1 MGFSNEE
8 DFYDKKYMIRKYQL
22 LTPKQIFWILVQMHQ
37 NLNKFLSFKLYMW
50 STLIVYLRDED

>member
-22 LTPKQIFWILVQMHQ
+22 LTLKQIFWILVQMHQ

>member
-22 LTPKQIFWILVQMHQ
+22 LTLKQIFWILVQMDQ
-37 NLNKFLSFKLYMW
+37 NLNKLLSFKLYMW
-50 STLIVYLRDED
+50 STLIVFFRDED

>member
-22 LTPKQIFWILVQMHQ
+22 LTLKQIFWILVQMHQ
-37 NLNKFLSFKLYMW
+37 NLNKLLSFKLYMW

>member
-22 LTPKQIFWILVQMHQ
+22 LTLKQIFWILVQMHQ
-37 NLNKFLSFKLYMW
+37 NLNKLLSFKLYMW
-50 STLIVYLRDED
+50 STLIVFFRDED

>member
-22 LTPKQIFWILVQMHQ
+22 LTLKQIFWILVQMHQ
-37 NLNKFLSFKLYMW
+37 NLNKLLSFKLYMW
-50 STLIVYLRDED
+50 STVIVFFRDED